1 MKKRVVVLG
10 VLGIIFLSGVAYY
23 YVALVPRI
31 RAGREEGQFLDPLS
45 RASVSALRFETNKR
59 VKGISELSG
68 RVVLV
73 NVWASWCPPCVEG
86 IPELV
91 ALAKEHEGSRFAIV
105 ALSVDTGGWQALKP
119 FLKKH
124 PEINYTIAVPSPA
137 PTFLF
142 ETIVDLNPLGEV
154 AALPTFFVIDQEG
167 RLAGKFVGAHRFPE
181 VRALVKQVLMEG
193 SLGNIIQEVPRL
205 VQ

>member
-31 RAGREEGQFLDPLS
+31 RAGREEGRFLDPLS
-45 RASVSALRFETNKR
+45 RVPVSAFRFETNKR
-59 VKGISELSG
+59 VKGVSDLSG

-86 IPELV
+86 IPKLV
-91 ALAKEHEGSRFAIV
+91 ALAKEHEGSRFTIV
-105 ALSVDTGGWQALKP
+105 ALSVDTEGWQALKP
-119 FLKKH
+119 FLENH
-124 PEINYTIAVPSPA
+124 PEINYTIAVPSPK

-154 AALPTFFVIDQEG
+154 AALPTFFIIDQEG
-167 RLAGKFVGAHRFPE
+167 LLAGKFVGAHRFPE
-181 VRALVKQVLMEG
+181 VKALVRQVLMEG

-205 VQ
+205 AQ